1 MIKVNKKLV
10 KSVRRKRIWVNVAR
24 NFKEAEEFDKKYYAE
39 MTPEERLSIVQ
50 ELREMY
56 PKFSKRGRKGQLN
69 HENRRRLQRVVKII
83 Q

>member
-1 MIKVNKKLV
+1 MKK
-10 KSVRRKRIWVNVAR
+10 IWVHKSK
-24 NFKEAEEFDKKYYAE
+24 NFKEAEEFDREYYRQ

-56 PKFSKRGRKGQLN
+56 FKFTKAKGN
-69 HENRRRLQRVVKII
+69 KYIYASGKRLQRVIKII

>member
-1 MIKVNKKLV
+1 MKNYKMKKIWIHKA
-10 KSVRRKRIWVNVAR
+10 KS
-24 NFKEAEEFDKKYYAE
+24 FKDAEEFDRKYYAE

-56 PKFSKRGRKGQLN
+56 LKFPSSKRTVKHESRKGL
-69 HENRRRLQRVVKII
+69 RRVIKIV